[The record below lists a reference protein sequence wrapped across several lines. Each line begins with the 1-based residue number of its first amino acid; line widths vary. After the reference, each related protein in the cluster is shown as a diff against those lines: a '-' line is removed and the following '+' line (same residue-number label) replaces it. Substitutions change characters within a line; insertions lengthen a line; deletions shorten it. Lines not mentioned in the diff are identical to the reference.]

1 MKKKDSEKTIF
12 VTQGNYYSNEMAKI
26 YTGST
31 QIKSFLKCEAEAM
44 AELNEEWQ
52 EDTSEA
58 LLVSSYVDAYFSD
71 ELFEFQ
77 DKHPEIFTK
86 QNTLKA
92 QYKNAEEIIKQIE
105 DDPVFVKYLNG
116 TPQVIMT
123 GEISGVPVKIR
134 IDSYH
139 EGKAIVDLKCIKDFN
154 LIWNEETHERQNF
167 IDYYDYVLQG
177 ALYQE
182 IVRQTTGKKLPF
194 IIAAATKEKVSQR
207 ALLNIPQD
215 VLDQKLEF
223 LKQYLP
229 HLQEV
234 KEGKVPPTECGHCN
248 YCLSKKKT
256 LGVVNYQDFF
266 GERS

>member
-1 MKKKDSEKTIF
+1 MKELEK
-12 VTQGNYYSNEMAKI
+12 VTQENYYSNEMAKI

-31 QIKSFLKCEAEAM
+31 QVKNFLQCESKAM
-44 AELNEEWQ
+44 AELNGEWQ
-52 EDTSEA
+52 EETSESM
-58 LLVSSYVDAYFSD
+58 LVSSYVDAYFSN
-71 ELFEFQ
+71 ELLEFQ
-77 DKHPEIFTK
+77 DEHPEIFTK
-86 QNTLKA
+86 QGTLKA
-92 QYKNAEEIIKQIE
+92 QYKNAEEIIRQIE

-123 GEISGVPVKIR
+123 GEISEVPVKIR

-139 EGKAIVDLKCIKDFN
+139 EGKAIVDLKTIKDLN
-154 LIWNEETHERQNF
+154 LIWDEKDKTKKNF

-182 IVRQTTGKKLPF
+182 VVRQNTGKTLPF

-207 ALLNIPQD
+207 ALLSIPQD
-215 VLDQKLEF
+215 VLDLKLEF
-223 LKQYLP
+223 LKSYLP

-234 KEGKVPPTECGHCN
+234 KEGKVPPTECGRCQ

-266 GERS
+266 AERSGN